1 MDASS
6 AYRFHFGSYMVTP
19 FRIET
24 SITFLGIGQCRSII
38 CIRTYT
44 GTFLRS
50 QMTPVL
56 LAPEGLLVQISA
68 LGAVSGSLLF
78 FYPKGTSPC
87 SLPKFF
93 VRLAHPCRFPGSLP
107 KTCISLSLWA
117 FIPSWREGAPSIS
130 DVRLPGDEHWHGQ
143 LPGSPNSDASWPS
156 LRSFLVYLGQCQE
169 PGCQLASLIGK
180 LDSLSLSS
188 LGMSLQASFWEI
200 FLGLLV
206 SDHPV
211 SFGPWFMESQ
221 SQWFCPSWLNA
232 RVPHA
237 GHSLDSPLHR
247 CLNVGDWSSMAHIL
261 AASPVPIFIWRHS
274 FQAS

>member
-1 MDASS
+1 
-6 AYRFHFGSYMVTP
+6 
-19 FRIET
+19 
-24 SITFLGIGQCRSII
+24 
-38 CIRTYT
+38 
-44 GTFLRS
+44 
-50 QMTPVL
+50 MTPVL

-143 LPGSPNSDASWPS
+143 LPGSPNSDAYWPS

-206 SDHPV
+206 SWG
-211 SFGPWFMESQ
+211 SFWSGITQSPSVPGSWSLSPSGSARRGSTLEFPMPGIPWTVLFTDASTLGIGL
-221 SQWFCPSWLNA
+221 PWL
-232 RVPHA
+232 
-237 GHSLDSPLHR
+237 
-247 CLNVGDWSSMAHIL
+247 IY
-261 AASPVPIFIWRHS
+261 
-274 FQAS
+274 